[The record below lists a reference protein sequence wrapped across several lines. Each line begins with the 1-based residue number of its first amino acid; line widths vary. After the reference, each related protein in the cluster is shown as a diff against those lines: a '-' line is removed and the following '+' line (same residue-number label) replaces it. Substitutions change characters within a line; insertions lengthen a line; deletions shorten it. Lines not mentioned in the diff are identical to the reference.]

1 MTRIALPAALLAATC
16 ALGACSMAPA
26 SSSSLASTG
35 YHPKYL
41 PAADVIAAS
50 EKSGKFGGATY
61 ICGDR
66 DCATAIRA
74 D

>member
-1 MTRIALPAALLAATC
+1 MTRIILPALLAAAC
-16 ALGACSMAPA
+16 ALGACSSARTT
-26 SSSSLASTG
+26 SSLAMTG

-41 PAADVIAAS
+41 PAADVIAARG
-50 EKSGKFGGATY
+50 KSGQFGGATY

-66 DCATAIRA
+66 DCATAVRA